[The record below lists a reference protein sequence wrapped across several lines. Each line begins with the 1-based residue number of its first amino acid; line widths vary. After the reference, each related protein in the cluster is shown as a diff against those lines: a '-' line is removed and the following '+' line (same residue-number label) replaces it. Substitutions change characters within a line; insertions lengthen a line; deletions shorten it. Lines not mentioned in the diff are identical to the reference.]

1 MFKCRVQRQ
10 GQSVCLWIKWSVDSK
25 YGTAVHEIMVQG
37 HTSNYKWLT
46 SEIYIL
52 IYTFKLIGSSFRL
65 LNYMYEILFG
75 EKYLQVGTFLRTS
88 DMFVSESLLHLML
101 DYRKVGQDNG

>member
-1 MFKCRVQRQ
+1 
-10 GQSVCLWIKWSVDSK
+10 
-25 YGTAVHEIMVQG
+25 
-37 HTSNYKWLT
+37 
-46 SEIYIL
+46 
-52 IYTFKLIGSSFRL
+52 
-65 LNYMYEILFG
+65 MYEILFG